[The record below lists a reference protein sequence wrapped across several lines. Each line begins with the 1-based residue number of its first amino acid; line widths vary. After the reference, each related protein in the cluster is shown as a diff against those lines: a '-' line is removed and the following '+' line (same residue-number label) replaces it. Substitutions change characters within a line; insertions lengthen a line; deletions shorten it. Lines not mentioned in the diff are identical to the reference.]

1 MASHYFG
8 LSDFG
13 FPVDLTSLSLD
24 GFGVGMAM
32 LRDEEIITTRE
43 LYFLSEVRSQ
53 GSGMRIRNR
62 EVVLPSPPYTAKR

>member
-13 FPVDLTSLSLD
+13 FPVDLTPLSLD
-24 GFGVGMAM
+24 GFDVRMAM

-43 LYFLSEVRSQ
+43 LYLLSGVRNEDQ
-53 GSGMRIRNR
+53 
-62 EVVLPSPPYTAKR
+62 E

>member
-13 FPVDLTSLSLD
+13 FPVDLTPLSLD
-24 GFGVGMAM
+24 GFGVRIAM

-43 LYFLSEVRSQ
+43 LYFLAEVRSEDQ
-53 GSGMRIRNR
+53 
-62 EVVLPSPPYTAKR
+62 K